1 MALDSITTFITTFV
15 DAFEKAKIHAV
26 EALIDIGIEQSR
38 STWGKPEVPR
48 TDWILLAVKPLV

>member
-1 MALDSITTFITTFV
+1 MALDSITTFV